1 MTNNPITELDDLT
14 AAIIAANERRLADI
28 RATPAP
34 IMPDRPTDTS
44 RNGLRTFRRSPK
56 RRAIR

>member
-1 MTNNPITELDDLT
+1 MTNRPNDLEDLT
-14 AAIIAANERRLADI
+14 RAIIDANARRLADI

-44 RNGLRTFRRSPK
+44 RNGMRAPRRSP
-56 RRAIR
+56 RRRIIR